1 VRVRVGTCR
10 TRLRYDSDKNT
21 NSLRRWAHLI
31 LGTQNQTTTSHP
43 LLHTP
48 TASARPKNNST
59 QAITIHKLSRG
70 EACTS
75 NLVFRRMATSF
86 FLAPRIPYR
95 IPAFWATKNSN
106 GRSRTRDSSWP
117 PRIPTTPMLRHLPHR
132 LIPLHQL
139 ALAIKGDLQSK
150 HVAHEL
156 REAAGCTHLV
166 DLCVSTGQILAWR
179 PRKVGKGALLDK
191 LSRAQADSSVLSC
204 PFSPRWSRDC
214 RQAV

>member
-1 VRVRVGTCR
+1 MRVRVGTCR

-31 LGTQNQTTTSHP
+31 LGTQNQTTSSHP

-95 IPAFWATKNSN
+95 IPAFWATKNCS

-117 PRIPTTPMLRHLPHR
+117 PRTPAPSFSDTCRIASSLSVNP
-132 LIPLHQL
+132 
-139 ALAIKGDLQSK
+139 
-150 HVAHEL
+150 
-156 REAAGCTHLV
+156 
-166 DLCVSTGQILAWR
+166 
-179 PRKVGKGALLDK
+179 
-191 LSRAQADSSVLSC
+191 LSRLRV
-204 PFSPRWSRDC
+204 DC
-214 RQAV
+214 NRNMLA